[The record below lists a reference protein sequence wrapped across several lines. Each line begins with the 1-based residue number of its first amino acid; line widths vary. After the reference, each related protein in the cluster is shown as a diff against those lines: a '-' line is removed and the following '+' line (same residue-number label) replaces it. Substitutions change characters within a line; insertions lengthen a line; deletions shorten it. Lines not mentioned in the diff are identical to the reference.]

1 MLQWEEVDPST
12 TWPAERYRAV
22 SKLEHRIIPDPGGE
36 HSIYPADPEARKLL
50 EWVLVVRRLSQ
61 NGADEYLHS
70 GNYPTFESAM
80 ESAEEF
86 EKREGPPP
94 PKG

>member
-1 MLQWEEVDPST
+1 MLQWEEVNPNP

-22 SKLEHRIIPDPGGE
+22 GKLEHRIVPDPAGE

-50 EWVLVVRRLSQ
+50 EWVLVVRRLSEH
-61 NGADEYLHS
+61 EYLHF
-70 GNYPTFESAM
+70 GNYQTVHRAM
-80 ESAEEF
+80 ASAEEF

-94 PKG
+94 PEG